1 MGEYF
6 LPNSVASAAAFDQ
19 ISISTPNRVVFAV
32 PTRDLVTVSEVNFAL
47 KGLIAHMG
55 PKGSKT
61 STKKSKE
68 TADGDLS
75 GLFS

>member
-47 KGLIAHMG
+47 KGLIALNKRPSPAAG
-55 PKGSKT
+55 
-61 STKKSKE
+61 E
-68 TADGDLS
+68 VV
-75 GLFS
+75 